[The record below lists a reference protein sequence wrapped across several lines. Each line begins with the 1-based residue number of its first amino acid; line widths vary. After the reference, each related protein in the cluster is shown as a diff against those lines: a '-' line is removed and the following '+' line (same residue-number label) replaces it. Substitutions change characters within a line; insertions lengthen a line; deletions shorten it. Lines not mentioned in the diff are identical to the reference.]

1 MNNETITQATELTL
15 GPAISIEEQRRDFAQ
30 HNPVNKNFWE
40 KMSDLTILQAT
51 LYTFDIDPG
60 AIQKYLNAYAEPV
73 STDDELPEEFLNRLS
88 IVKSAVRAGLIKRL
102 AVAGNH
108 SGDVDDDTRILQK
121 SFSKWCVKNDY
132 TRESEDKTLDIT
144 QQPHA
149 AAGGEST
156 HDPLLLNGL
165 AEMFKLDPADV
176 ANKDIWK
183 QFAHDAIRNGL
194 STARTQKGKG
204 KAQSLFDPVK
214 VGDWLVKKGKLT
226 QEKVDRV
233 LNNNLPPRNK
243 HLKDIAAP

>member
-15 GPAISIEEQRRDFAQ
+15 GQAISIEEQRRDFAQ

-60 AIQKYLNAYAEPV
+60 AIQEYLNAYAEPV
-73 STDDELPEEFLNRLS
+73 STDELPDEFLNRLS
-88 IVKSAVRAGLIKRL
+88 IVKSAVRAGLIKRV

-108 SGDVDDDTRILQK
+108 SSDVDDDTRILQK

-132 TRESEDKTLDIT
+132 TRESEDKTLDIA

-156 HDPLLLNGL
+156 HDPVPPNGL
-165 AEMFKLDPADV
+165 AKMFRLTPDEV
-176 ANKDIWK
+176 VNKDAWI
-183 QFAHDAIRNGL
+183 QFAHNAIRNGL
-194 STARTQKGKG
+194 STARTQKSKG
-204 KAQSLFDPVK
+204 KAQSFFDPVK
-214 VGDWLVKKGKLT
+214 VGDWLVKKGRLT

-233 LNNNLPPRNK
+233 LNNNLPHRNK